1 MKAKLLA
8 TAIALCTASAAMAG
22 ISGMHI
28 NLQEHSDKDSSYTL

>member
-22 ISGMHI
+22 ISGMNI